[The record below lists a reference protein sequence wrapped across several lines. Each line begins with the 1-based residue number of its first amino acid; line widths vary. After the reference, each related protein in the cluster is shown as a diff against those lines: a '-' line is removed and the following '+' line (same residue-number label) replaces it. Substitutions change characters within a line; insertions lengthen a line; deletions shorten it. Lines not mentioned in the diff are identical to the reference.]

1 MSNIAQENQ
10 KSIME
15 RFHEAW
21 MSGIGV
27 TVHDEST
34 KPTGRD
40 ITYVRLKPRWKWFN
54 PPLSIK
60 IFKWEISFGWAF
72 EVEKAYLLKDCHP
85 VALTTEPKQISI
97 EFQGASFSSPIITE
111 AANRLKEQY
120 ASAIFTDKDGKEIK
134 LNDEEMNAIVQEDMN
149 SLYKKEGN

>member
-1 MSNIAQENQ
+1 MSDIAQENQ
-10 KSIME
+10 KSTME
-15 RFHEAW
+15 RFHDAW

-34 KPTGRD
+34 RPAGND
-40 ITYVRLKPRWKWFN
+40 ITYVRLKPKWKWFS

-72 EVEKAYLLKDCHP
+72 EVEKAYLLKDWHP
-85 VALTTEPKQISI
+85 IATKTETKPISV
-97 EFQGASFSSPIITE
+97 EFQGASFSSPVITE
-111 AANRLKEQY
+111 VANRLKEQY

-134 LNDEEMNAIVQEDMN
+134 LNDEEMNAIIQEDVN
-149 SLYKKEGN
+149 SLHKQE